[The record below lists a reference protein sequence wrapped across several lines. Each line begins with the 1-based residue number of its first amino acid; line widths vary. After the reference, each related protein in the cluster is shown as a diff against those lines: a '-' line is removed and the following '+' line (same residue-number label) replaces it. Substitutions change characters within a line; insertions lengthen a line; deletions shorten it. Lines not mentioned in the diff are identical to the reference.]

1 MLGTLL
7 VGIGCAPPPPGWVD
21 PTADDDWSA
30 LVPADEHAPA
40 WDAAAF
46 AERFD
51 AAFAAGVPLPQPV
64 LAAYRELLGHGDAT
78 CPGTT
83 FEDGF
88 LVMGSCTTAEGYT
101 YSGAAG
107 LQTEDLR
114 EGDPEGDWTGT
125 ATVTSAPADYVITR
139 PDGTRLL
146 VGGNLAVSVARST
159 DNQEWSARIAG
170 TVQDEAA
177 AGWLGDGYSGNL
189 DVVGHLDPHGSWQWL
204 HGSFTTLGVTLDLV
218 QLEVRPE
225 ACADGFFRGTVRMRQ
240 TDATW
245 YEMVLPEGCARC
257 GPLTWEGDTAL
268 GEACLDPA
276 PLFASMAEAACF

>member
-1 MLGTLL
+1 MLGMPLL
-7 VGIGCAPPPPGWVD
+7 GVGCAPPLAGWVD

-30 LVPADEHAPA
+30 LVPAGEHTPA
-40 WDAAAF
+40 WDAAGF

-51 AAFAAGVPLPQPV
+51 TAFSTGVPLPQPV
-64 LAAYRELLGHGDAT
+64 LDAYRELLSHGDAT
-78 CPGTT
+78 CPGTD

-88 LVMGSCTTAEGYT
+88 LVMGSCTSAEGYT

-107 LQTEDLR
+107 LETEDLR
-114 EGDPEGDWTGT
+114 EGDPEGDWTGS
-125 ATVTSAPADYVITR
+125 ARVQSAPADYVITR

-146 VGGNLAVSVARST
+146 VGANLMVSVARST
-159 DNQEWSARIAG
+159 DTQQWSTRIAG

-177 AGWLGDGYSGNL
+177 TGWLGEGYSGSL
-189 DVVGHLDPHGSWQWL
+189 EVEGRTDADGSRQWL
-204 HGSFTTLGVTLDLV
+204 QGGFTTLGVTLDLV

-225 ACADGFFRGTVRMRQ
+225 ACADGFVGGTVRMRQ
-240 TDATW
+240 EDATW
-245 YEMVLPEGCARC
+245 YALVLPEGCGRC

-276 PLFASMAEAACF
+276 PLVASMAEAARF